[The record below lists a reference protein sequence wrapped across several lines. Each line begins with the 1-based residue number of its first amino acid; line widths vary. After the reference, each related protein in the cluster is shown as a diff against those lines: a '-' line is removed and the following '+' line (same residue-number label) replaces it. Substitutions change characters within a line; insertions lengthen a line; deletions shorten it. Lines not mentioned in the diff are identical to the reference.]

1 MAIDTLDGTFP
12 VPQRD
17 EIRDATIA
25 ASLARVPELDGSPD
39 GSLWV
44 EASAYADVAVM
55 HSAIG
60 ERCARDM
67 VRDTASTES
76 LDALGA
82 ELDCP
87 RLDESKSTG
96 FAKVRSRSGGGLILA
111 GTEIRDLARQLKFT
125 VLVTGVYQDLDP
137 VPIQSLLTGTT
148 TNLPAGTELRWTTT
162 PVGFSDTATVYENTD
177 GSGMS
182 GGSAVETN
190 EEYNRRISDRIANPP
205 QAGNCAEVVKFVEKI
220 RGIGIAKAYCYPA
233 VRGPGS
239 YCVAFT
245 MRPSYPGASRLPN
258 GAQIAIVEA
267 LVKDAFPGDDSIFCA
282 EGQDDLVRISY
293 ELTWASNVTG
303 WANIAP
309 WPSFTTNPVL
319 VDDAVAISAS
329 ALRVHA
335 VDAMP
340 AIPTVGKSIG
350 LYNATTRTHVRKTIA
365 TVTEVL
371 ADHTYD
377 LAFDMLTPGAS
388 DLSFA
393 PADGAIVSPWSDSLP
408 ALVAPTLAY
417 VDRQGPGE
425 QVASFGDEGLRQRRF
440 PPPSPD
446 RWPSRIESRLTDGIH
461 TLGLVSNVDV
471 VEPATLP
478 DPTAVGTPGT
488 IFNLHRVS
496 DIGVFAE

>member
-12 VPQRD
+12 VLQRD
-17 EIRDATIA
+17 EIRDASIA
-25 ASLARVPELDGSPD
+25 AMLGRTPELDGSPD

-44 EASAYADVAVM
+44 ETCAYADIAVM
-55 HSAIG
+55 HSAVA

-76 LDALGA
+76 LDALGV

-96 FAKVRSRSGGGLILA
+96 FTKVRSRSSGGMILA
-111 GTEIRDLARQLKFT
+111 GAEIRDIARQLKFT
-125 VLVTGVYQDLDP
+125 VLVTGVYQDEDP
-137 VPIQSLLTGTT
+137 VPIQSLLAGTT
-148 TNLPAGTELRWTTT
+148 TNLAAGTELRWTTT
-162 PVGFSDTATVYENTD
+162 PVGFSDTATVYENAD

-190 EEYNRRISDRIANPP
+190 EEYNLRISDRIANPP
-205 QAGNCAEVVKFVEKI
+205 QAGNCAEIVKFVEKI

-239 YCVAFT
+239 YCVVFT
-245 MRPSYPGASRLPN
+245 MRPAYPGASRIPN
-258 GAQIAIVEA
+258 AAQIAIVEA
-267 LVKDAFPGDDSIFCA
+267 LVKDAFPGDDSIFVA

-293 ELTWASNVTG
+293 ELTWAPNVTG

-319 VDDAVAISAS
+319 VDDTIAISAS
-329 ALRVHA
+329 AFRVHS

-340 AIPTVGKSIG
+340 SPPTVGKSIG
-350 LYNATTRTHVRKTIA
+350 LYNSVTRVHVRKTIA
-365 TVTEVL
+365 TVTEIL
-371 ADHTYD
+371 ANQTYN
-377 LAFDMLTPGAS
+377 LTFDMLTAGAS
-388 DLSFA
+388 DLSFV

-408 ALVAPTLAY
+408 ALAAPTLAY

-425 QVASFGDEGLRQRRF
+425 QVATFGDEGLRQRRF
-440 PPPSPD
+440 PSPAPD

-461 TLGLVSNVDV
+461 ALGLVSNVDP
-471 VEPATLP
+471 VEPAVLP
-478 DPTAVGTPGT
+478 DDTAIGTPGT
-488 IFNLHRVS
+488 IFRLHRVS